1 MQLEKFIQE
10 NAEKFNKNQFHKN
23 TQKTDNLMVFG
34 DNRRSYLNEQK
45 LFMLYFGEIPN
56 LMEEENINCK
66 KAVEWFLKNYGN
78 QIKDMHFS
86 KVELESSKN
95 NVSEFDDVFFLLD
108 HDLLVDFDTNQSKI
122 RLLFR
127 KTNFEFVEKIR
138 KSLVKFRSRKRQKP
152 EIHLITK
159 EPYGIDLQEFE
170 IRKPKLAIQDNYNDD
185 FLEIHQTILKRLQ
198 TKKDKGLVLLHG
210 KPGTGKTSYIRYLIT
225 SLKKKVIFLP
235 LNMAAEITNPG
246 LMKLLINNP
255 DSIFVIE
262 DAENIIMDRE
272 ENGNSPVSTLLNLPD
287 GLLSDCLNIQII
299 CSFNTDISKVDSALL
314 RKGRLIAKYEFK
326 ELEAEKAQNLSEKL
340 GFKTQISEPMNL
352 TDIYNQEEKNGNHT
366 TSRKSIGFVKAMG

>member
-10 NAEKFNKNQFHKN
+10 NAEKFNQNRFSEKY
-23 TQKTDNLMVFG
+23 NLSDKPLVFG

-45 LFMLYFGEIPN
+45 LFMAYFGEIPN

-66 KAVEWFLKNYGN
+66 KAVEWFLKNYEN

-86 KVELESSKN
+86 KIELESSKN

-108 HDLLVDFDTNQSKI
+108 HDLLVDFDTNQSKVRI
-122 RLLFR
+122 LFR
-127 KTNFEFVEKIR
+127 KTNFDFVEKIR
-138 KSLVKFRSRKRQKP
+138 KSMVKFRSRKRQKP

-272 ENGNSPVSTLLNLPD
+272 ENGNSPVSTLLNLSD

-366 TSRKSIGFVKAMG
+366 AQRKSIGFVKAMG

>member
-1 MQLEKFIQE
+1 MQLEKFILE
-10 NAEKFNKNQFHKN
+10 NAEKFSQNRFSEKY
-23 TQKTDNLMVFG
+23 NLSDKQLIFEER
-34 DNRRSYLNEQK
+34 RRSYLNEQK
-45 LFMLYFGEIPN
+45 LFMAYFGEIPN

-108 HDLLVDFDTNQSKI
+108 QDLLVDFDTNQSKMRI
-122 RLLFR
+122 LFR

-138 KSLVKFRSRKRQKP
+138 KSMVKFRSKKRQKP

-170 IRKPKLAIQDNYNDD
+170 IQKPKLAIQDNYNDD

-272 ENGNSPVSTLLNLPD
+272 ENGNSPVSTLLNLSD

-326 ELEAEKAQNLSEKL
+326 ELEAEKAQKLSEKL

-352 TDIYNQEEKNGNHT
+352 TDIYNQEEMPFEKKKN
-366 TSRKSIGFVKAMG
+366 RIPIGFGSN

>member
-1 MQLEKFIQE
+1 MELEKFIQE
-10 NAEKFNKNQFHKN
+10 KAEKFNKNQFYKN
-23 TQKTDNLMVFG
+23 LQQTDGQCVFG
-34 DNRRSYLNEQK
+34 DNRRSYLNELK
-45 LFMLYFGEIPN
+45 LFRAYFGEIPN
-56 LMEEENINCK
+56 LMEEENIQCK
-66 KAVEWFLKNYGN
+66 KAVEWFLTHYGN
-78 QIKDMHFS
+78 EIKEMHFS
-86 KVELESSKN
+86 KVEIESGKN
-95 NVSEFDDVFFLLD
+95 NVSEFDDVFFLLNE
-108 HDLLVDFDTNQSKI
+108 DLMVDFDTNQSKV

-127 KTNFEFVEKIR
+127 KTHFEFVEKIR
-138 KSLVKFRSRKRQKP
+138 KSLCRFRGRKRQKP

-159 EPYGIDLQEFE
+159 EPYGVDLQEFE
-170 IRKPKLAIQDNYNDD
+170 IQKPQLAIQYNYNDD

-246 LMKLLINNP
+246 LMKLLIDNP

-272 ENGNSPVSTLLNLPD
+272 ENGNSPVSTLLNLSD

-299 CSFNTDISKVDSALL
+299 CSFNTDLSKVDSALL
-314 RKGRLIAKYEFK
+314 RKGRLIAQYEFK
-326 ELEAEKAQNLSEKL
+326 ELETEKAQQLSDKL
-340 GFKTQISEPMNL
+340 GFQTTIVKPMNL
-352 TDIYNQEEKNGNHT
+352 TDIYNQEEMPFEKKKN
-366 TSRKSIGFVKAMG
+366 RIPIGFGSN

>member
-1 MQLEKFIQE
+1 MQIENFIRD
-10 NAEKFNKNQFHKN
+10 NAEKFSESLFSEKLYQAGK
-23 TQKTDNLMVFG
+23 QLVFG
-34 DNRRSYLNEQK
+34 DKHRSYLNELK
-45 LFMLYFGEIPN
+45 LFMAYFGEIPN

-66 KAVEWFLKNYGN
+66 KAAEWFLKNYGTE
-78 QIKDMHFS
+78 IKNMHFS
-86 KVELESSKN
+86 KVELESGKSNISK
-95 NVSEFDDVFFLLD
+95 FDDLFFILNE
-108 HDLLVDFDTNQSKI
+108 DLMVDFDTNQSRI
-122 RLLFR
+122 RILFR
-127 KTNFEFVEKIR
+127 KTNFEFVENVR
-138 KSLVKFRSRKRQKP
+138 KSFLRFRSRKRQKP
-152 EIHLITK
+152 EIHLITM
-159 EPYGIDLQEFE
+159 ESYGIDIEEFE
-170 IRKPKLAIQDNYNDD
+170 IQKPKLAIQDNYNDD

-246 LMKLLINNP
+246 LMKLLIENP

-262 DAENIIMDRE
+262 DAENIIMDRG
-272 ENGNSPVSTLLNLPD
+272 ENGNSPVSTLLNLTD

-299 CSFNTDISKVDSALL
+299 CSFNTDLSKVDNALL

-326 ELEAEKAQNLSEKL
+326 ELEAEKAQNLSNKL

-352 TDIYNQEEKNGNHT
+352 TDIYNQQEMNFQSANPFK
-366 TSRKSIGFVKAMG
+366 KIGF